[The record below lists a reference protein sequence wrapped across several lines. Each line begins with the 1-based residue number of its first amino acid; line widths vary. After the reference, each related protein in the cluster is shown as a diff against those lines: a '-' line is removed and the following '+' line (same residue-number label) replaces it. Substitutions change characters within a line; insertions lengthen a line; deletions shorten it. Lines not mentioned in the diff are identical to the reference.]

1 MPRARDGFTG
11 SMVRAALWLL
21 LGGWLGAW
29 CLFAFAVAPTAFRS
43 LPAEAAGSVVGP
55 VIAVLHLYG
64 GAAGVLL
71 ALLARALRR
80 GLWHQAVPLVMAGL
94 CLFSEFWVT
103 SQIDA
108 VRDAAFG
115 PNANTEALL
124 RFGRLHGISMG
135 IYTAVGLLA
144 FVLSGLHARSDAL
157 GAEAP
162 RLGRT
167 SPNGAKNHAESP
179 ENA

>member
-64 GAAGVLL
+64 GVAGGFTEE
-71 ALLARALRR
+71 ADEFIRM
-80 GLWHQAVPLVMAGL
+80 VMADMMDTHQGL
-94 CLFSEFWVT
+94 
-103 SQIDA
+103 
-108 VRDAAFG
+108 
-115 PNANTEALL
+115 PP
-124 RFGRLHGISMG
+124 
-135 IYTAVGLLA
+135 
-144 FVLSGLHARSDAL
+144 
-157 GAEAP
+157 AP
-162 RLGRT
+162 V
-167 SPNGAKNHAESP
+167 P
-179 ENA
+179 